1 MIFKLKMIALCLT
14 LSSCVI
20 VQTLPERQVVPEAA
34 VPVARVILEQR
45 AAQPAPISKP
55 YGAATPPYGGS

>member
-20 VQTLPERQVVPEAA
+20 VQTLPERQVVPETA

-45 AAQPAPISKP
+45 AAQPVPAPIP
-55 YGAATPPYGGS
+55 RGGS